1 MAKHTFA
8 RPAGLIRTRL
18 LLGALFSLGLVVAW
32 TSQDPE
38 PDPATGFPGP
48 STLVGQA
55 ISQRFG

>member
-32 TSQDPE
+32 TSQDQSQTLL
-38 PDPATGFPGP
+38 PDFQGPAPW
-48 STLVGQA
+48 SGQA